1 MASLDLGVNNLIT
14 LVDNKIGEENREPI
28 ILNGRPI
35 KSINQFYNKKRA
47 EIQEELAQTNRESP
61 LNGWHRERSSI
72 KLRKITDWRNQK
84 IDDYMHKSSRFVIN
98 HCLEHN
104 LGHIVIG
111 KNDGW
116 KQEINIGKR
125 NNQNFVSIPFDKLIQ
140 QLQYKAQ
147 LVGIRVTIID
157 ESYTSKC
164 SALDLETIGKHEDHA
179 YAGKRVKRGLF
190 RTAFGILINADVNGA
205 LNILRK
211 VIGDTFLK
219 PFKRPRKFIEKVAR
233 HGACDAMIREDMGRH
248 RGTRLPSRGYLCY
261 PFKVCF

>member
-1 MASLDLGVNNLIT
+1 
-14 LVDNKIGEENREPI
+14 DNKMGSEDRGPI
-28 ILNGRPI
+28 IINGKPI

-47 EIQEELAQTNRESP
+47 EIQMVICGDKPACAELSI
-61 LNGWHRERSSI
+61 NGKRTSKE
-72 KLRKITDWRNQK
+72 LVKITDWRNEK
-84 IDDYMHKSSRFVIN
+84 ILDYMHKTSRFVIN

-140 QLQYKAQ
+140 QIQYKAQ
-147 LVGIRVTIID
+147 LVGIKVTKVC
-157 ESYTSKC
+157 ENYTSKC
-164 SALDLETIGKHEDHA
+164 SALDLEVIGKHENHA

-190 RTAFGILINADVNGA
+190 RTALGLLINADVNGA

-211 VIGDTFLK
+211 VIGDNFLK
-219 PFKRPRKFIEKVAR
+219 PFIQKVVPLKR
-233 HGACDAMIREDMGRH
+233 D
-248 RGTRLPSRGYLCY
+248 SGYLCY